1 MAQININDDIMKKLF
16 KTTMLIL
23 LITTV
28 FSCKKNE
35 NADNKSSSADSTE
48 TTVDSVGPY
57 SDSTNVSGAGTTG
70 ATGDGSTGSGSA
82 GTVQKG
88 NTSVRTDSTANNKGG
103 K

>member
-1 MAQININDDIMKKLF
+1 LAQININDDIMKTLF

-48 TTVDSVGPY
+48 TTVDSVGP
-57 SDSTNVSGAGTTG
+57 
-70 ATGDGSTGSGSA
+70 
-82 GTVQKG
+82 
-88 NTSVRTDSTANNKGG
+88 
-103 K
+103 